1 MRLSSTTR
9 SFSTCAASRAKL
21 SSNAVGLKAQTP
33 TSSVFAKSSS
43 KPKGGEGVAWFE
55 SMGAAH
61 ADLKRA
67 EPWVYVDEM
76 EGKKKDKKE
85 EALAAVTSTA
95 TLSFSYFLSSVHRP
109 SQPNDIWSMCC
120 CTSALAATTSIDLLS
135 AFTASGRRLF
145 KESLAQGTAEA
156 FLHLSGNL
164 AHQSEPAFCG
174 LGSLAIV
181 LNALEIDPNRPWKG
195 AWRWY
200 DETLL
205 DCCAPLELI
214 RTKGIT
220 FDEFACLAA
229 CNGLGVTA
237 KRVTDAKSQLLSNLD
252 APMPSFPSLQTTS
265 NPTTPIDADH
275 PITREEFIA
284 DLKRVC
290 SDPDGSTQMVASFS
304 RKTLHQT
311 GDGHF
316 SPIGCFHE
324 ESGQVLVMDVARFK
338 YPSYFVHVDVLYDA
352 MKPIDG
358 VTGKSRGYFLL
369 SKAHEADGAVAID
382 ITNQFVSGLHDHSRA
397 TTSSIPIIGK
407 GIGLAARRGGNY
419 KSQIESTLLNASSDL
434 PQSPNRHEGQLTPS
448 SQLSLAK
455 ITPLSMSKDGG
466 LSSAFSS
473 KLVDLINREAAVYS
487 PHQPISAASKQSII
501 SSILQELIGA
511 NGTPGVLQ
519 ISFREPAAD
528 LAASEKPSSDDICV
542 PQQAQQDPDHHSRI
556 LALLS
561 EIESLPVY
569 AYVAKAHEAGR
580 GGRKDLSPL
589 EERYEAALS
598 ALLIAALPS
607 SVYLSVHHVE
617 LRNFL
622 MAAKYGGT
630 QSPNTSLL
638 RTEVDRMER
647 QLTNLMSK

>member
-1 MRLSSTTR
+1 
-9 SFSTCAASRAKL
+9 
-21 SSNAVGLKAQTP
+21 
-33 TSSVFAKSSS
+33 
-43 KPKGGEGVAWFE
+43 
-55 SMGAAH
+55 
-61 ADLKRA
+61 
-67 EPWVYVDEM
+67 
-76 EGKKKDKKE
+76 
-85 EALAAVTSTA
+85 
-95 TLSFSYFLSSVHRP
+95 
-109 SQPNDIWSMCC
+109 MCC
-120 CTSALAATTSIDLLS
+120 CSSALTATPAIDLLS
-135 AFTASGRRLF
+135 AFAAPGRRLF

-237 KRVTDAKSQLLSNLD
+237 KRVADTQLLSNS
-252 APMPSFPSLQTTS
+252 PMPSFPSLQPTS
-265 NPTTPIDADH
+265 NPTTSIDADH
-275 PITREEFIA
+275 PITRQEFIA

-358 VTGKSRGYFLL
+358 VTGKSRGYFML

-382 ITNQFVSGLHDHSRA
+382 ITNQFGSGLHDHYPA
-397 TTSSIPIIGK
+397 TPSSSKKAGK
-407 GIGLAARRGGNY
+407 VIELTARRGGNY
-419 KSQIESTLLNASSDL
+419 KSQIESALQNVSSDL
-434 PQSPNRHEGQLTPS
+434 PHSPSFHRNHEGHLTPS
-448 SQLSLAK
+448 SQVSLAK

-487 PHQPISAASKQSII
+487 PHQPISAASKQYII
-501 SSILQELIGA
+501 SSILQEVIGGNA
-511 NGTPGVLQ
+511 KPGVLQ

-528 LAASEKPSSDDICV
+528 LAATEKPSSDDTCA
-542 PQQAQQDPDHHSRI
+542 PQQTQQDPDHHSRI
-556 LALLS
+556 LELLS
-561 EIESLPVY
+561 EIESVPVY

-580 GGRKDLSPL
+580 GGRKDPLTL
-589 EERYEAALS
+589 EERYEAALA

-622 MAAKYGGT
+622 MDAKYGGT
-630 QSPNTSLL
+630 QSPKTSLL
-638 RTEVDRMER
+638 KTEVDRMER